1 MQITVTYDSL
11 EEFQKY
17 MGCTENAKIAEN
29 VQKPAE
35 NVQKPAESVQKPQET
50 AAKPELTV
58 PVAAPAPEPKKVTM
72 EMITEKAIKLMDA
85 GRQADLQALLGRY
98 GVIGLP
104 SLQEDKWAEF
114 YAQLEVM

>member
-1 MQITVTYDSL
+1 MQITVVFDGM
-11 EEFQKY
+11 EEFKKY
-17 MGCTENAKIAEN
+17 MGGAEMPKTAEN
-29 VQKPAE
+29 LQKPAE
-35 NVQKPAESVQKPQET
+35 NVQKPQET
-50 AAKPELTV
+50 VAKPEPAV
-58 PVAAPAPEPKKVTM
+58 PATAPAPEPKKVTM